1 MRISL
6 VEVPVYELVASLSI
20 LTISVIIV
28 IKLSAKI
35 FRTGILMYG
44 QKMKLKEVLKYLK
57 G

>member
-6 VEVPVYELVASLSI
+6 VEVPVYELVASLAI

-44 QKMKLKEVLKYLK
+44 QKMSLKEVLKYLK